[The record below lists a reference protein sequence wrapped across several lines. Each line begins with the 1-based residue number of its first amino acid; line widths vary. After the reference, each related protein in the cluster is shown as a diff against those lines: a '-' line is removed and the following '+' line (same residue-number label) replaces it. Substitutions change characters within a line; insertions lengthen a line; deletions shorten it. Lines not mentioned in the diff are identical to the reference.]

1 MDVVPNV
8 RLSFKEITNNSAV
21 VVLFLLGCILASHM
35 QQNNSQLFLFPSCL
49 PAVHQEKIIEANNL
63 GKVHRVQELDIG
75 KLEYSLILLKYEQNF
90 FL

>member
-1 MDVVPNV
+1 MSH
-8 RLSFKEITNNSAV
+8 RKITLKFSFPL
-21 VVLFLLGCILASHM
+21 LFTG
-35 QQNNSQLFLFPSCL
+35 
-49 PAVHQEKIIEANNL
+49 VHQEKIIEANNL